1 MRSKKPGASLWEGSF
16 DHTFKEFKA
25 QSVTQSDLQNLFDK
39 IEYIPVFTAHPTEA
53 KRRSKMEAMR
63 HIFDT
68 VLELHEYH
76 VNSIKK
82 QEILCFLIKKGP
94 F

>member
-53 KRRSKMEAMR
+53 NEEVRW
-63 HIFDT
+63 
-68 VLELHEYH
+68 
-76 VNSIKK
+76 K
-82 QEILCFLIKKGP
+82 Q
-94 F
+94 